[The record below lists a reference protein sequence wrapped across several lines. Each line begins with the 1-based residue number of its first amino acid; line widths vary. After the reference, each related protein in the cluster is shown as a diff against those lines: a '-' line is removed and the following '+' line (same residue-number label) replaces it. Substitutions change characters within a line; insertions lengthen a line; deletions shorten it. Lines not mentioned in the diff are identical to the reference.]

1 MKFKFKFSSDVM
13 FHINAEYP
21 YVEEN
26 EVLSRLEKCMDR
38 FEFTFDNYALLDI
51 VENYLSDETGAGIDE
66 LNCKVIKND
75 SEYKNGEITFDCE
88 VEFKNHVGQC
98 EIAECYYEDGFYEKF
113 MFALS
118 ENGCYVDTYAIYT
131 DGDEVDDFDLNVSC
145 DLNTVRYSCEVV
157 EEY

>member
-1 MKFKFKFSSDVM
+1 MKLKFKFSSDVM

-51 VENYLSDETGAGIDE
+51 VENYLSDETGADIDE
-66 LNCKVIKND
+66 LDCKVIKND

-98 EIAECYYEDGFYEKF
+98 EITECYYEDGFYEKF

-118 ENGCYVDTYAIYT
+118 ENGCYVDTYAIYN
-131 DGDEVDDFDLNVSC
+131 DGDEVDDFSMYVSC
-145 DLNTVRYSCEVV
+145 DLNTVRYTCEVS
-157 EEY
+157 ED

>member
-1 MKFKFKFSSDVM
+1 MKLKFKFSSDVM

-51 VENYLSDETGAGIDE
+51 VENYLSDETGADIDE

-98 EIAECYYEDGFYEKF
+98 EITECYYEDGFYEKF

-118 ENGCYVDTYAIYT
+118 ENGCYVDTYAIYN
-131 DGDEVDDFDLNVSC
+131 DGDEVDDFSMYVSC
-145 DLNTVRYSCEVV
+145 DLDTIRYSCEVP
-157 EEY
+157 ED